1 MEHVSIMYNV
11 CYLYAEFFFWAHWL
25 LPVVHIHTKVLVTK
39 PSSTELAGRSNKR
52 FSSLC
57 VRKAAKRH
65 FHSFPSWCYN
75 QKLYALSC
83 FEFLSCK
90 QTVPEKILSGR
101 KFLRWSVVFTQSH
114 PGHGKI
120 WTSAIQNTSMCL
132 VLAFFLAPELSSWKS
147 VVPSGVKFQS
157 LSWHIFLLPN
167 NYEHISWG
175 VFLTHVRDVD
185 ATSSCLDMAQMRR
198 TE

>member
-65 FHSFPSWCYN
+65 FHSFLSWCYN

-83 FEFLSCK
+83 FELLSCK

-147 VVPSGVKFQS
+147 IVPSGVKFQS
-157 LSWHIFLLPN
+157 LSWHVFLLPN

>member
-11 CYLYAEFFFWAHWL
+11 CYLYAEFFFL
-25 LPVVHIHTKVLVTK
+25 SPSTPGCGSYPYKSLINMPKRQSIVTK

-101 KFLRWSVVFTQSH
+101 KFFALKCCLHPKPSRSWQNLDISHSKHIDVLGPCLFFSPWVVFM
-114 PGHGKI
+114 KI
-120 WTSAIQNTSMCL
+120 GCPFWS
-132 VLAFFLAPELSSWKS
+132 
-147 VVPSGVKFQS
+147 
-157 LSWHIFLLPN
+157 
-167 NYEHISWG
+167 
-175 VFLTHVRDVD
+175 
-185 ATSSCLDMAQMRR
+185 
-198 TE
+198 

>member
-1 MEHVSIMYNV
+1 MLS
-11 CYLYAEFFFWAHWL
+11 FFFL
-25 LPVVHIHTKVLVTK
+25 SPSTPGCGSYPYKSLINMPKRQSIVTK

-65 FHSFPSWCYN
+65 FHSFLSWCCN

-114 PGHGKI
+114 PGNGKI
-120 WTSAIQNTSMCL
+120 WTSAIQNTLMCL
-132 VLAFFLAPELSSWKS
+132 VLAFPLAPELSSWKS
-147 VVPSGVKFQS
+147 AVPSGVKFQS
-157 LSWHIFLLPN
+157 LSWHVFLLPN

-175 VFLTHVRDVD
+175 LFLTHVRDVD